1 MFNATIIYL
10 SEDGHEV
17 AITDEFATFA
27 EVRRYARNRSIKLNM
42 TPIRASTEDGRNI
55 LLMVA

>member
-10 SEDGHEV
+10 SEDGYEV
-17 AITDEFATFA
+17 PVTEEFATFA
-27 EVRRYARNRSIKLNM
+27 EVRRYARDRGIKLNM
-42 TPIRASTEDGRNI
+42 QPIRATADDGRNI